1 MKTPENKPLLHQNK
15 IVKIVLL
22 GYMGSGKSTIGRL
35 LAHKKDLEFIDLDNY
50 IEEAESMSV
59 SDIFKN
65 KGELY
70 FRKKEYEYLNEVLA
84 QKDDFVL
91 STGGGTPC
99 YGNNIQAILENTEN
113 AFYLKVSIPELTKR
127 LLKEK
132 DERPLV
138 MNIAEEELPEF
149 IGKHL
154 FERSYYYNQA
164 KKVISCDAKDPQ
176 EIVAEMEEA
185 LV

>member
-1 MKTPENKPLLHQNK
+1 MKSLENKPLLHQNK
-15 IVKIVLL
+15 IVKIVLI
-22 GYMGSGKSTIGRL
+22 GYMGSGKSTIGKL
-35 LAHKKDLEFIDLDNY
+35 LSQKRNLEFIDLDDY
-50 IEEAESMSV
+50 IGQAEKMSV

-84 QKDDFVL
+84 QNDNFIL

-99 YGNNIQAILENTEN
+99 YGNNMQAMLEKTENT
-113 AFYLKVSIPELTKR
+113 FYLKVSIPQLAKR

-138 MNIAEEELPEF
+138 RNIPEEELPEF

-154 FERSYYYNQA
+154 FERSYFYNQA
-164 KKVISCDAKDPQ
+164 NKVISCDGKDPQ
-176 EIVAEMEEA
+176 EIVTEMESI
-185 LV
+185 LI